1 MAVVIDADVWEPNP
15 ALYIFLFASSLLS
28 ILCFPVN
35 SNPRASNVLD
45 HSLSPSL
52 SRFRRNFIFLFS
64 ISSVME
70 GLWAVF
76 GEYELTHYGV
86 SKDQM
91 VLSLCIGCVAAL
103 FVGSFLGILSD
114 LIGQKKVC
122 LLFFMLHLFVAIWK
136 RVNAN
141 PSVWIA
147 SICLSLAS
155 SIFFFNFETWMVVE
169 HEQQGLRQDVLNEM
183 FWLMSLVESA
193 SFIGSQVLGNW
204 LIAGNAE
211 SITHS
216 LPVAAAILAIV
227 ALIFASRGWKE
238 FPQTAE
244 YKNYQIKFHTLFA
257 DRRIW
262 LLSWVQACVHFS
274 SSVFW
279 ILWAPTMV
287 ADGRE
292 ILLGLLYPCFLGA
305 RMLGSTAFPWF
316 NGPLSL
322 RTEEYLVYIFILM
335 GSVLSIVA
343 FDYQEIEALLIL
355 FCIFHACVGLV
366 LPSLARLRTMFVPNE
381 LRAGMMSLSLF
392 PSHAAFLF
400 FLVQRSYCHNLENS
414 TIIAA
419 GALGLFTAAGCMH
432 MLKRLGKQLHQD
444 WHKS

>member
-169 HEQQGLRQDVLNEM
+169 HEKQGLRQDVLNEM

-193 SFIGSQVLGNW
+193 SFIGSQVVGNW
-204 LIAGNAE
+204 LI
-211 SITHS
+211 
-216 LPVAAAILAIV
+216 
-227 ALIFASRGWKE
+227 
-238 FPQTAE
+238 
-244 YKNYQIKFHTLFA
+244 A

-322 RTEEYLVYIFILM
+322 RTEEYLVYIFIVM
-335 GSVLSIVA
+335 GAVLSIVA

-392 PSHAAFLF
+392 PSNAALLF